1 MDENKRFSFRE
12 AITEN
17 PVLFQC
23 VGLCSIIAGTSTL
36 KDSLFIAVMIA
47 ADLIVTCTLAS
58 LFFKKIPRYVRIAL
72 YLVIGLAIIYPVLW
86 YIETRTLIE
95 VTLGMRIIIP
105 LIAVNSVTAVHC
117 ETYSVKHSV
126 GSALADA
133 LSAAFGTALVAV
145 ICGTIR
151 EIIGKGTVGG
161 YTLDMKFTMS
171 TMSMP
176 FGCLVL
182 LGFLAAIIKALISL
196 NRRSRNVSSETEA
209 PEQPEEIDLGIEQ
222 SEAPE
227 TVDMII
233 ADYDDIDSIL
243 SSTDEFLRSL
253 NGYEDGGDEQ

>member
-12 AITEN
+12 AISEN

-126 GSALADA
+126 SSALADA

>member
-1 MDENKRFSFRE
+1 MDDNKRFSFKE

-36 KDSLFIAVMIA
+36 KDSLFIAVLIA
-47 ADLIVTCTLAS
+47 ADLIITCTLAS
-58 LFFKKIPRYVRIAL
+58 ALFKRMPRYVRIAL

-86 YIETRTLIE
+86 YIENRTLIE

-126 GSALADA
+126 GSAFADA
-133 LSAAFGTALVAV
+133 LSASFGTAIVAI
-145 ICGTIR
+145 ICGIIR
-151 EIIGKGTVGG
+151 EIIGKGSIGG
-161 YTLDMKFTMS
+161 YALDMKFTMS

-182 LGFLAAIIKALISL
+182 LGFLAAIIKALVSVSG
-196 NRRSRNVSSETEA
+196 RSRSASTDSNA

-222 SEAPE
+222 TDAPE
-227 TVDMII
+227 AVDMII

-253 NGYEDGGDEQ
+253 NGYNQGGDGE